1 MKTQIEIHSSRITST
16 QEWAVA
22 PSLILVV
29 LTSDDLAKAEKCHAF
44 LVENRVST
52 VLGIALVSYEFYELC
67 ERDTPDHK
75 PEDILVNGAGEKF
88 VIFNTAYGVDGCELS
103 VRDDGTLRGIFDFKY
118 APDSLE
124 VDLGNIKDL
133 RQRFND

>member
-52 VLGIALVSYEFYELC
+52 VLGIGSVSYEFYEPYEDGNL
-67 ERDTPDHK
+67 DHN
-75 PEDILVNGAGEKF
+75 PEDILEIGEGQF
-88 VIFNTAYGVDGCELS
+88 VVFNPEYTVEGCELS
-103 VRDDGTLRGIFDFKY
+103 VRDDGTLRGIFDLKY
-118 APDSLE
+118 APESLE
-124 VDLGNIKDL
+124 VDLGKIKDL